1 MRTSRNELKES
12 CPTNEKQKMTNEI
25 NYVDNKI
32 RDDFVSFETV
42 YSNSNNTKDDFNK
55 QQKHKED
62 LKFNE
67 ITTKVTEMQNWNF
80 NSMHEG
86 NRGKTQKNTQDKY
99 IEFANTGECKREHRW
114 KQHRTRDYD
123 KRRNI
128 DLNTLGLETTE
139 SLANQKYPQ
148 MNS

>member
-86 NRGKTQKNTQDKY
+86 NRG
-99 IEFANTGECKREHRW
+99 ECKREHRW